1 MIFASTML
9 VESGSL
15 EYIPLGVNWFYAHKG
30 RGGGGHRNIVNANRR
45 VLLSSRWETRETPWL
60 VRVGPALSIVTLR
73 ATIAHRVHRNH
84 ITLPS
89 NTIIE
94 KWRLRS
100 ASSLVLTRVPRQ
112 NANWLFLS
120 CLVEVKSV
128 DREPV
133 HNGSKQNIEVHEYRF
148 TRRILFTSL
157 NKVKSNSTEVS
168 SFLVLIQAKNLIS
181 PRASIITY
189 ISYKKL
195 WERYYIGIKFLI
207 LKYGLKGS
215 ICILYLYDI

>member
-15 EYIPLGVNWFYAHKG
+15 EYIPLGVNWFYVHKG
-30 RGGGGHRNIVNANRR
+30 RGGGGHRNIVNANR
-45 VLLSSRWETRETPWL
+45 SSFVPMGNQGNALTSPSWTRTFDCHSP
-60 VRVGPALSIVTLR
+60 RY
-73 ATIAHRVHRNH
+73 RVHRNH

-189 ISYKKL
+189 ISYKKP

-207 LKYGLKGS
+207 LKYGIKRIYMYIVFIWYLILK
-215 ICILYLYDI
+215 I